1 MIFEKDTTNFTKNV
15 VYMKWNDN
23 NDLIPVCIMTKRLA
37 EIQVIKQDSNRNE
50 KQTGQVA
57 VTNTDRMDNVDNQ
70 SSGVVIMSKDEIKC
84 LVVDETEIEEVRNV
98 DTEVVKNKLLV
109 VTKRVR
115 HKSKL
120 SRKLVESREYLV
132 QKAKT
137 LVFFVTIVSSMYIP

>member
-1 MIFEKDTTNFTKNV
+1 VIFEKDTTNFTKNV
-15 VYMKWNDN
+15 VYMKWNNN

-37 EIQVIKQDSNRNE
+37 EMQVIKQGSDRDR

-57 VTNTDRMDNVDNQ
+57 VTDTDRMDNVDNQ

-84 LVVDETEIEEVRNV
+84 LVVDEAEIEEVRNI
-98 DTEVVKNKLLV
+98 DTEVVENKLLV

-115 HKSKL
+115 YKSKL

-137 LVFFVTIVSSMYIP
+137 LVFL

>member
-37 EIQVIKQDSNRNE
+37 EMQVIKQDSDRDG

-57 VTNTDRMDNVDNQ
+57 VTDTDRMDNVDDQ
-70 SSGVVIMSKDEIKC
+70 SSNVVIISKDEIKC
-84 LVVDETEIEEVRNV
+84 LVVDEAKIEKVRNV
-98 DTEVVKNKLLV
+98 DTKVVKNKLLV

-120 SRKLVESREYLV
+120 SRKLVELREYL
-132 QKAKT
+132 
-137 LVFFVTIVSSMYIP
+137 I

>member
-37 EIQVIKQDSNRNE
+37 EMQVIKQDSDRDG

-57 VTNTDRMDNVDNQ
+57 VTDTDRMDNVDDQ
-70 SSGVVIMSKDEIKC
+70 SSNVVIISKDEIKC
-84 LVVDETEIEEVRNV
+84 LVVDEAKIEEVRNV
-98 DTEVVKNKLLV
+98 DTKVVKNKLLV

-120 SRKLVESREYLV
+120 SRKLVELREYL
-132 QKAKT
+132 
-137 LVFFVTIVSSMYIP
+137 I

>member
-57 VTNTDRMDNVDNQ
+57 VTDTDRMDNVDDQ
-70 SSGVVIMSKDEIKC
+70 SSNVVIISKDEIKC
-84 LVVDETEIEEVRNV
+84 LVVDEAKIEEVRNV
-98 DTEVVKNKLLV
+98 DTKVVKNKLLV

-120 SRKLVESREYLV
+120 SRKLVELREYL
-132 QKAKT
+132 
-137 LVFFVTIVSSMYIP
+137 I

>member
-1 MIFEKDTTNFTKNV
+1 
-15 VYMKWNDN
+15 MKWNDN

-37 EIQVIKQDSNRNE
+37 EMQVIKQGSDRDR

-57 VTNTDRMDNVDNQ
+57 VTDTDRMDNVDNQ

-84 LVVDETEIEEVRNV
+84 LVVDEAEIEEVRNI
-98 DTEVVKNKLLV
+98 DTEVVENKLLV

-115 HKSKL
+115 YKSKL

-137 LVFFVTIVSSMYIP
+137 LVFL

>member
-37 EIQVIKQDSNRNE
+37 EMQVIKQDSDRDG

-57 VTNTDRMDNVDNQ
+57 VTDTDRMDNVDDQ
-70 SSGVVIMSKDEIKC
+70 SSNVVIISKDEIKC
-84 LVVDETEIEEVRNV
+84 LVVDEAKIEEVRNV
-98 DTEVVKNKLLV
+98 NTKVVKNKLLV

-120 SRKLVESREYLV
+120 SRKLVELREYL
-132 QKAKT
+132 
-137 LVFFVTIVSSMYIP
+137 I

>member
-1 MIFEKDTTNFTKNV
+1 VIFEKDTTNFTKNV

-37 EIQVIKQDSNRNE
+37 EMQVIKQDSDRDG

-57 VTNTDRMDNVDNQ
+57 VTDTDRMDNVDDQ
-70 SSGVVIMSKDEIKC
+70 SSNVVIISKDEIKC
-84 LVVDETEIEEVRNV
+84 LVVDEAKIEKVRNV
-98 DTEVVKNKLLV
+98 DTKVVKNKLLV

-120 SRKLVESREYLV
+120 SRKLVELREYL
-132 QKAKT
+132 
-137 LVFFVTIVSSMYIP
+137 I